1 MVDDVDHSTMANL
14 LDTALNAA
22 DAMSKSVKDFKEE
35 ASHQRLFASEWKRK
49 AERLQRIL
57 TETRAELDVQ
67 HDIITDQELEDTALR
82 QRLTTMREERD
93 YWTDRTG
100 TILHE
105 KYDVEEHLGI
115 AHARITELEQQL
127 LNTRQAHEQ
136 LSSEYEDLENDYEF
150 LFNEFVQNQ
159 NI

>member
-1 MVDDVDHSTMANL
+1 MANL

-35 ASHQRLFASEWKRK
+35 ASRQRLFASEWKRK

-57 TETRAELDVQ
+57 TETRAERDVQ

-100 TILHE
+100 TILQQ
-105 KYDVEEHLGI
+105 KRDVEEHLDI
-115 AHARITELEQQL
+115 AHSRIVELEAQL
-127 LNTRQAHEQ
+127 LDTEQ
-136 LSSEYEDLENDYEF
+136 SHDRMEIEYEDLENDYEA